1 MSIKAKRLK
10 RSSTHVLGA
19 LIAGLCLGTSAYAD
33 PIIHTITEN
42 GVDWTSAG
50 ISGVGAGTGD
60 ITLAG
65 VTGPVDT
72 ARLYWHGIDSG
83 GDGNYDNATVTID
96 GNVVVGTAIGTAN
109 TNCWG
114 SGNSVAYQADVSA
127 FVAGDGVYTIAGM
140 SDGAGHNANGASIV
154 VTFDDGNPANNR
166 DLAYFE
172 GNDSNIPA
180 GFPGEDDGW
189 HAVLTPINY
198 DGAGTVGIQFHN
210 ADGQTFTDG
219 DLTLDTGAGPLVI
232 PDAVGLWEGT
242 SVPSAGTSR
251 APNGELWDIH
261 SFDITRAF
269 APVAGAVSLNLD
281 GMEFTSDCL
290 GLVLALVDL
299 PAGSLPGGDD
309 FSKTLLDGPDEN
321 GDGEVDLVIP
331 VKPSTSTTYQWVINW
346 SQADAPDVMIADT
359 APAESVVNAINGDA
373 TGLPIG
379 CGEDAAFDDD
389 SGHIDVY
396 RGGKSGKSCRSATEL
411 EWWPGSD
418 SEMLVVDVSMRESP
432 GNGHKEDVFAP
443 TSCGALNLNYGAAA
457 FELDPDTGLP
467 VVDPD
472 TGEVLPPIM
481 ESNALCIA
489 AVNDDGTLDYTGA
502 GDHDLDGA
510 EDWAEACEVGTDPCN
525 PDTDGDGV
533 LDGAD
538 ECPLEGPPDASIGE
552 VQDPNGCNRQSQCS
566 DGIDND
572 DDGPIDF
579 DADASCDSL
588 VDDSE
593 DTVDCPCWNANDLES
608 VTADN
613 HRDDFSCGTQT
624 TTEALIQAISGTTPG
639 VEGGFAADPGPY
651 YGYPGCETRD
661 LPPGVL
667 EITADEAQNCMAQIN
682 ARCAAI
688 GYPVLAAPAAL
699 SPVAPS
705 VADGDTFGTN

>member
-1 MSIKAKRLK
+1 MNVTFCNLRKNIPVGLTAL
-10 RSSTHVLGA
+10 VLGMG
-19 LIAGLCLGTSAYAD
+19 IGTSAYAD
-33 PIIHTITEN
+33 PITNTITEN
-42 GVDWTSAG
+42 NVDWTSAG
-50 ISGVGAGTGD
+50 VSGVGGGTGD

-65 VTGPVDT
+65 ITGPVGT

-83 GDGNYDNATVTID
+83 GDGNYDNANVTIN
-96 GNVVVGTAIGTAN
+96 GNAVVGTVIGTAT

-114 SGNSVAYQADVSA
+114 AGNSVAYQADVTA
-127 FVAGDGVYTIAGM
+127 YVAGDGVYTIAGM
-140 SDGAGHNANGASIV
+140 SDGVGHNANGASIV
-154 VTFDDGNPANNR
+154 VTFDDGDSLNDR
-166 DLAYFE
+166 DLAFFE
-172 GNDSNIPA
+172 GNDSNIPD

-219 DLTLDTGAGPLVI
+219 ELTLDAGAGPLVI

-251 APNGELWDIH
+251 ATNGDLWDIH
-261 SFDITRAF
+261 SFDITSAF
-269 APVAGAVSLNLD
+269 APVPGPVALNLD

-321 GDGEVDLVIP
+321 SDGEVDLVIP
-331 VKPSTSTTYQWVINW
+331 VKPSTSTAYQWKINW
-346 SQADAPDVMIADT
+346 SQADSPDVLIADT
-359 APAESVVNAINGDA
+359 APAESVVDAINGDA
-373 TGLPIG
+373 TGLPID
-379 CGEDAAFDDD
+379 CGGDAAFDDD

-396 RGGKSGKSCRSATEL
+396 RGGKSGKNCRSATEL
-411 EWWPGSD
+411 EWWPDSD
-418 SEMLVVDVSMRESP
+418 SEMLIVDVSMRESP
-432 GNGHKEDVFAP
+432 GKGHKEPAFAP
-443 TSCGALNLNYGAAA
+443 TSCGALYLNYGAAA

-467 VVDPD
+467 VVDSD
-472 TGEVLPPIM
+472 SGEVLPPIM

-489 AVNDDGTLDYTGA
+489 AIPDDGNLDYTGA
-502 GDHDLDGA
+502 GDHDQDGA

-552 VQDPNGCNRQSQCS
+552 VQDPNGCNRQSECS
-566 DGIDND
+566 DGLDND
-572 DDGPIDF
+572 DDGPIDYP
-579 DADASCDSL
+579 ADASCDSID
-588 VDDSE
+588 DDSE
-593 DTVDCPCWNANDLES
+593 DTVDCPCWNSNDLLN

-624 TTEALIQAISGTTPG
+624 STEALIQNVSGSTPG
-639 VEGGFAADPGPY
+639 LEGGFAADSGPWI
-651 YGYPGCETRD
+651 GSPMCQTRD
-661 LPPGVL
+661 LVIGAV
-667 EITADEAQNCMAQIN
+667 IVTADEAANCIQQIFD
-682 ARCAAI
+682 RCTAI
-688 GYPVLAAPAAL
+688 GFPQPLAPLAPASSL
-699 SPVAPS
+699 STG
-705 VADGDTFGTN
+705 GDVFGNN